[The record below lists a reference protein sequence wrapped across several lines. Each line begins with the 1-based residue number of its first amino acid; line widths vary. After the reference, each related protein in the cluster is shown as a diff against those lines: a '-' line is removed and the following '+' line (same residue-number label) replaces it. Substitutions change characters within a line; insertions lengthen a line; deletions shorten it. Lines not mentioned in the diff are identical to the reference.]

1 MDSAMGNISETLS
14 LGPEAFT
21 GHRFMQDLKQDEL
34 KLHRTF
40 SREVEAI
47 CQGKRFML
55 WRELCKLTGYVDE
68 TIIDEMVAGFDIVF
82 LLGRELDKQG
92 DTRTSPSLTR

>member
-1 MDSAMGNISETLS
+1 
-14 LGPEAFT
+14 
-21 GHRFMQDLKQDEL
+21 
-34 KLHRTF
+34 
-40 SREVEAI
+40 
-47 CQGKRFML
+47 ML